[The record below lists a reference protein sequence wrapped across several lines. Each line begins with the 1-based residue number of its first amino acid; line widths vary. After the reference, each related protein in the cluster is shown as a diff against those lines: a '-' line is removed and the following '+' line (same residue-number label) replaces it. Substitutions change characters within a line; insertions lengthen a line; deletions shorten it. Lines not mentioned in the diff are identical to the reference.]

1 MQNYL
6 SHLTKFS
13 LYQPCTN
20 FVANLSPMNL
30 LKKQAK
36 YDVLSLYEPKVSLR
50 MRCYISDV
58 CVETKNNHVFR
69 IQAQFVCCLSKF
81 VKLR

>member
-20 FVANLSPMNL
+20 FVANLSPMNV

-36 YDVLSLYEPKVSLR
+36 YDFIKYDNILSLYEPKVSLR
-50 MRCYISDV
+50 MRCYIRDV
-58 CVETKNNHVFR
+58 CVETKNNHVFE
-69 IQAQFVCCLSKF
+69 ISL
-81 VKLR
+81 